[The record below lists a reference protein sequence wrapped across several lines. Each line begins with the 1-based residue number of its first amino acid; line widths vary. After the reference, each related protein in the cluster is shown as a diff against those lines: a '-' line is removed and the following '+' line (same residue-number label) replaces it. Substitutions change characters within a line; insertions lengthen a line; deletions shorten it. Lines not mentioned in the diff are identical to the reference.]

1 MKVGRNSPCWCGS
14 GAKLKRCHLHRD
26 VLRRPAVHLG
36 HVGALRSVPAAIAR
50 PPYALDPPTW
60 PMPEPQILSGAALE
74 RMRHAGR
81 VAAEVLAETVAAVAD
96 RVVMLAHG
104 VIVADVPA
112 ASLAPGELEALFLE
126 RMAAE
131 RDRLG

>member
-60 PMPEPQILSGAALE
+60 PMP
-74 RMRHAGR
+74 AGQHSR
-81 VAAEVLAETVAAVAD
+81 Y
-96 RVVMLAHG
+96 
-104 VIVADVPA
+104 IVNQ
-112 ASLAPGELEALFLE
+112 LEAFK
-126 RMAAE
+126 AG
-131 RDRLG
+131 DRLDAGMRGFSATLSD